1 MPRSKG
7 QTGKT
12 VRQRE
17 SLENALAAL
26 VRVEYLTPIT
36 RLRITQARDSSGL
49 TALLS
54 PALAEMD
61 DMHRHIH
68 VAKREINA
76 VLNSLPGEAD

>member
-7 QTGKT
+7 QTGIA

-17 SLENALAAL
+17 LLENALAAL
-26 VRVEYLTPIT
+26 VRVEYLSPIT
-36 RLRITQARDSSGL
+36 RLRVTQAKDSSGL

-61 DMHRHIH
+61 DMHKHIH
-68 VAKREINA
+68 IAKREIST
-76 VLNSLPGEAD
+76 VLNSLPNEAD